1 MNWEALGAI
10 GEIVGAMGVIATLI
24 YLAIQIRQNTEQ
36 QKKNELATQASAVNA
51 SAVAL
56 RDVRRDAY
64 QDSELT
70 AIFLKGMA
78 QPDELSENEYTRFRL
93 LIQNTLD
100 GIWDIHSRTTVSGVS
115 AEIWESVGMKAVQ
128 RVISTQGGR
137 MVWSQFREAYP
148 NKFRLEIDRIL
159 ESSE

>member
-24 YLAIQIRQNTEQ
+24 YLAIQIRQNTQQ
-36 QKKNELATQASAVNA
+36 QKKYELASQADAVNA
-51 SAVAL
+51 SAEAV
-56 RDVRRDAY
+56 RDARRDIY
-64 QDSELT
+64 QDPELCE
-70 AIFLKGMA
+70 IWIKGMSH
-78 QPDELSENEYTRFRL
+78 PDKLTENEYTRYRL
-93 LIQNTLD
+93 LIQNALD